1 LPVCCLTC
9 YSSTA
14 SADDWPQW
22 RGIDRDGVWHE
33 TGVIDSF
40 DSPRLPLRWRAE
52 ISSGY
57 CGPTV
62 AGGRV
67 YVTDRVIKPKQIERV
82 HCFDAKDGTPLWTHA
97 YDCAYRGVEYDA
109 GPRASVTID
118 DRRAYSLGTMGHLH
132 CFDAATGKVE
142 WSHDLG
148 VTHKI
153 RMPMWGIAGSPLVE
167 GDLVIVHIGGEPNA
181 CLVAFDKKT
190 GTERWRALDDPAS
203 YSSPIVIDQAGRR
216 VLVCWT
222 GRRVVG
228 LGPATGKLHW
238 SQEFTPARFVRAIA
252 TPVVD
257 ANRLFVSG
265 FFDGSLMMRLDPD
278 QLAVR
283 KAWQRR
289 GPSEHESDGLHTNI
303 STCFFDGDHLYG
315 VDSYGE
321 LRCLVANT
329 GERVWE
335 SLDATP
341 KRRWSNIFFVRNGKK
356 VWMFNEDG
364 ELIISRVS
372 PKGYEEISRAML
384 IDPTPLGLP
393 RRRGGVV
400 WTHPAFANRH
410 VFARNDKEIVCADL
424 SAKR

>member
-1 LPVCCLTC
+1 
-9 YSSTA
+9 
-14 SADDWPQW
+14 
-22 RGIDRDGVWHE
+22 
-33 TGVIDSF
+33 
-40 DSPRLPLRWRAE
+40 
-52 ISSGY
+52 
-57 CGPTV
+57 
-62 AGGRV
+62 
-67 YVTDRVIKPKQIERV
+67 
-82 HCFDAKDGTPLWTHA
+82 
-97 YDCAYRGVEYDA
+97 
-109 GPRASVTID
+109 
-118 DRRAYSLGTMGHLH
+118 
-132 CFDAATGKVE
+132 
-142 WSHDLG
+142 
-148 VTHKI
+148 
-153 RMPMWGIAGSPLVE
+153 
-167 GDLVIVHIGGEPNA
+167 
-181 CLVAFDKKT
+181 
-190 GTERWRALDDPAS
+190 
-203 YSSPIVIDQAGRR
+203 
-216 VLVCWT
+216 
-222 GRRVVG
+222 
-228 LGPATGKLHW
+228 
-238 SQEFTPARFVRAIA
+238 
-252 TPVVD
+252 
-257 ANRLFVSG
+257 
-265 FFDGSLMMRLDPD
+265 
-278 QLAVR
+278 VR